1 MRMADLVHVR
11 IPVSDGLTLHAVTAG
26 AENAPLVVLLH
37 GFPEFWHSWRR
48 QIPALA
54 HAGFRVIAPD
64 QRGYNLSDKPKGVR
78 AYRLDAL
85 TADVA
90 AILDWASRDKAVIVG
105 HDWGGGVAWRFAM
118 DYPERTE
125 RLVVMNAP
133 HPVAFA
139 RELKRWSQRR
149 RSWYMMYFQIPWLP
163 ETLFSLSPTQTASI
177 SFRNVA
183 VRKDAFSDN
192 DLQAYA
198 QAMGQPGALR
208 SMIHWYR
215 AGFRY
220 PPAKRVR
227 PIESPTLLIWA
238 TEDVALGVELTRG
251 LEKWIPNLTVHYV
264 NNCGHWVQNEAPD
277 EVNTAL
283 LEFLQADSPLASV
296 AEQG

>member
-1 MRMADLVHVR
+1 MEVLEHVR
-11 IPVSDGLTLHAVTAG
+11 IPVSDGITLHAVAAG
-26 AENAPLVVLLH
+26 PADGPLAVLLH

-54 HAGFRVIAPD
+54 DAGFRVIAPD
-64 QRGYNLSDKPKGVR
+64 QRGYNLSDKPKGIR

-90 AILDWASRDKAVIVG
+90 AVLDWAGRERAIIVG
-105 HDWGGGVAWRFAM
+105 HDWGGGVAWRFAI
-118 DYPERTE
+118 DYPERTD

-139 RELKRWSQRR
+139 RELKRWPQRR
-149 RSWYMMYFQIPWLP
+149 RSWYMLYFRIPFLP
-163 ETLFSLSPTQTASI
+163 ETLFSLSPSRTAAFF
-177 SFRNVA
+177 FRKVA
-183 VRKDAFSDN
+183 VRKTAFSDE
-192 DLQAYA
+192 DIRAFA
-198 QAMGQPGALR
+198 QALGQPGALR

-227 PIESPTLLIWA
+227 PIEAPTLLIWA
-238 TEDVALGVELTRG
+238 TEDIALGVELTRG
-251 LEKWIPNLTVHYV
+251 LEKWIPNLTTHYV

-277 EVNTAL
+277 EVNAAL
-283 LEFLQADSPLASV
+283 LEFLRA
-296 AEQG
+296 